1 MQRLISILR
10 REREKAH
17 LTQNDLALRMNCSRD
32 TIARIETGRQVINLD
47 QLLGYIRICQI
58 NPNVI
63 LKAFEPEKPAEF
75 AFMLRMHN
83 VHYITDQTRQQFADW
98 YSACE
103 KSRTN
108 EHIIIRELPDLKYDE
123 SQDPRHS
130 GEHHAIVTRANWN
143 LGSVPIQDPVSLI
156 SDLGIFIQGADLGNN
171 DLFALTGKRND
182 SNQYGMIINTNS
194 AITIERQRFSIFHEL
209 AHLIAH
215 RDDFSID
222 YNETGKGRSKDP
234 REIYAD
240 AFAGAFL
247 VPQDELERFIQIA
260 NARSPLNLGSW
271 ILEAKRYFGVSY
283 QTILLRLKSI
293 GYFKNDRQF
302 GIIFGKLRKIYG
314 SNEPN
319 PITTPL
325 SFINTPDWPDT
336 IVFKFSS

>member
-10 REREKAH
+10 QGREKAH
-17 LTQNDLALRMNCSRD
+17 LTQNDLALQMDCSRD

-47 QLLGYIRICQI
+47 QLMGYIRICQI
-58 NPNVI
+58 NPKDI
-63 LKAFEPEKPAEF
+63 LEALEPEKPAEF

-83 VHYITDQTRQQFADW
+83 VHYITSQITQQFANW

-103 KSRTN
+103 KSRTS
-108 EHIIIRELPDLKYDE
+108 EPIIMRELPDLKYDG
-123 SQDPRHS
+123 SHDPRYN
-130 GEHHAIVTRANWN
+130 GEQHAIATRAEWN
-143 LGSVPIQDPVSLI
+143 LGSVPIKDPVSLI
-156 SDLGIFIQGADLGNN
+156 SDLGIFIQGADLRDN
-171 DLFALTGKRND
+171 DLFALTGKRNG

-222 YNETGKGRSKDP
+222 YNETGKGRSKDS

-247 VPQDELERFIQIA
+247 VPREELERFIKIA
-260 NARSPLNLGSW
+260 NSRGLLNLSSW

-302 GIIFGKLRKIYG
+302 GILFGRLRKVYG
-314 SNEPN
+314 PNEPN
-319 PITTPL
+319 PITAPL
-325 SFINTPDWPDT
+325 SFTNTPEVLDT
-336 IVFKFSS
+336 IVFKLSS